1 MGDPTDRRTS
11 KSPIAC
17 PPPDA
22 CTVADVGE
30 HALIER
36 IRARVPPV
44 PEFVHVGIGDDAAV
58 VSPER
63 NSLDVLTTD
72 CLIEGVHFDRAFASA
87 ADIGHKAL
95 AVNLS
100 DLAAMGATPRVTL
113 LSLALPGAWPVSDL
127 DGLLDG
133 LLALAAEAR
142 IALVGGNIAR
152 SPGPLVIDLTATGT
166 VKPRRILTRSGARP
180 GDELYVSGAIGASVA
195 GLASLRAMRAGTTV
209 GRAASCEAR
218 HLRPQPRLRLGVLL
232 GRTRTARACIDL
244 SDGLADGIRQLAR
257 ASGMGAIVDAS
268 AIPIDRDA
276 RAWFDQHGQSPIDA
290 ALRGGEDYELL
301 FAVPARNRRRL
312 EAVRRL
318 VRDLPISKIGQI
330 VANPRIELR
339 LNGDRTELPPGFAHF
354 SGDAP

>member
-1 MGDPTDRRTS
+1 MDDPTDRRTS

-36 IRARVPPV
+36 IRARVPPA

-58 VSPER
+58 VSPEK

-100 DLAAMGATPRVTL
+100 DLAAMGATPRVAL
-113 LSLALPGAWPVSDL
+113 LSLALPGAWPASDL

-133 LLALAAEAR
+133 LLALAAETR

-152 SPGPLVIDLTATGT
+152 SPGPLVVDLTATGT

-195 GLASLRAMRAGTTV
+195 GLASLRAGTTV

-244 SDGLADGIRQLAR
+244 SDGLADGIRQLAH
-257 ASGMGAIVDAS
+257 ASGVGAIVDAS